1 MVYGIKFSD
10 SEEVVNSYTEQ
21 AKEEMS
27 VADEFNVYFSNIVT
41 ANRVVDFCNQI
52 DNKHLNYSA
61 YALSREQ
68 EAKISKER
76 IVDTYEQFSVMYAE
90 NIGKSIMETAERI
103 KHNVIFANF
112 KTKFDS
118 MSQKEQFDY
127 LDQMGLKYEV
137 ADKSEETKTSQ
148 SNEEKVQ

>member
-1 MVYGIKFSD
+1 MVYGIKVRD
-10 SEEVVNSYTEQ
+10 SEEVVNKYPEQ
-21 AKEEMS
+21 VREEMS
-27 VADEFNVYFSNIVT
+27 VSDELSVYFSNVVT

-52 DNKHLNYSA
+52 DNKHINYSA
-61 YALSREQ
+61 YALSRDQ

-76 IVDTYEQFSVMYAE
+76 IVDTYEQFGVMYAE

-137 ADKSEETKTSQ
+137 ADKPEETKTSQ